1 MEEEMMG
8 ADIFDDEKSIR
19 KMPEHTRRGRR
30 KKSQQDFFSELK
42 IKMLMRIHG
51 ATRARAIEILAE
63 REAENEWARALSPD
77 VPL

>member
-1 MEEEMMG
+1 MEEEMMS
-8 ADIFDDEKSIR
+8 ADIFDDEKSTLKKPAHMHR
-19 KMPEHTRRGRR
+19 VRR
-30 KKSQQDFFSELK
+30 KKSHQDFFSELK

-63 REAENEWARALSPD
+63 REAENEWARVLSPD

>member
-1 MEEEMMG
+1 MTMSAEYL
-8 ADIFDDEKSIR
+8 FDDEKSIR
-19 KMPEHTRRGRR
+19 KMPTHTRRVWR
-30 KKSQQDFFSELK
+30 KKSQQDFFVELK

-51 ATRARAIEILAE
+51 ATRTRAIEILAE

>member
-1 MEEEMMG
+1 MIMSAECL
-8 ADIFDDEKSIR
+8 FDDEKLPR
-19 KMPEHTRRGRR
+19 KVAAHTRRVRR
-30 KKSQQDFFSELK
+30 KKSQQDFFAELK

-51 ATRARAIEILAE
+51 ATRTRAIEILAE